1 MVIDTAQHPNRATVR
16 PHSSHSAGG
25 NLRTGFL
32 PRVADHVR
40 QFICGL
46 HGHDELLHFGEGR
59 MSLHCVSC
67 GYESPGWELA
77 RGTDAEKTAAPAPR
91 ARVVRMPLPDE
102 RRVA

>member
-1 MVIDTAQHPNRATVR
+1 MVTDTAQHPNTVSVRHPDSTGGSLR
-16 PHSSHSAGG
+16 P
-25 NLRTGFL
+25 GFL

-46 HGHDELLHFGEGR
+46 HGHDELLHFGEAR
-59 MSLHCVSC
+59 ISLHCVSC
-67 GYESPGWELA
+67 GYESPGWEVA
-77 RGTDAEKTAAPAPR
+77 RGTGVEKTAAPAPR